1 MIRTTEAIFEN
12 GVLKPVEAMNFREG
26 QRVRITVEEVGAK
39 PSSADRESARQRFL
53 AGVRRSRFKSNG
65 PYPTRDELHERR

>member
-1 MIRTTEAIFEN
+1 MIRSTEAIFEN

-26 QRVRITVEEVGAK
+26 QRVRIIVQEVEE
-39 PSSADRESARQRFL
+39 SATIDREAARRRFL
-53 AGVRRSRFKSNG
+53 AGVRKSRFKSTG